1 MGNSIVE
8 SCANAGFLLAL
19 PVLRFAASAAGSA
32 QLRTPVRAGSEAPLE
47 PHSLPARSNTSSAFC
62 QQKST
67 HKGCYFVGAERGIR
81 SRARRARS
89 GRSSGAPLALH
100 SLLRPSNPSP
110 FHVTKRAPE
119 LGAHFVGA
127 ERGIRTLDTI
137 PSIHDFQSCALDQ
150 LSHLCKVR
158 WV

>member
-1 MGNSIVE
+1 MAQRE
-8 SCANAGFLLAL
+8 GFFSA
-19 PVLRFAASAAGSA
+19 AASG
-32 QLRTPVRAGSEAPLE
+32 RAGAKAALWPL
-47 PHSLPARSNTSSAFC
+47 LRPAHRIPLSAFC

-67 HKGCYFVGAERGIR
+67 HKGCY
-81 SRARRARS
+81 
-89 GRSSGAPLALH
+89 
-100 SLLRPSNPSP
+100 
-110 FHVTKRAPE
+110 
-119 LGAHFVGA
+119 FVGA